1 MVAGRNH
8 DGSILF
14 LSCDL
19 QNSTQFK
26 QKSADGWVATF
37 LAFYSEFP
45 SLLATRITDSY
56 PALQGR
62 LSLWK
67 AIGDELIFSVRI
79 QSEQECSDAIDAW
92 MATML
97 EFERQHLLG
106 KTPMTLKGGAF
117 LATVPSP
124 DRRVAVPRT
133 VQILDGGTQ
142 RDAEAT
148 NEDTL
153 NGDASDGDFAINFAM
168 DFVGPSIDT
177 GFRVLKFAARG
188 YFVLTVEVAHLL
200 FKHYNDDRT
209 QRGRKA
215 YLLGTHTLKGVWGGR
230 PYPVF
235 AIERPLEAPTP
246 AQLLAKAFG
255 DGDNNPGLVTDE
267 FPHRKPGEVLE
278 AIEAYRSAEEWKG
291 AIYAPGAHEQDFQN
305 HQAVVDVRQY
315 LDNLFDTSEDLLRGE
330 DDPGD
335 ETSVDEDLPRD

>member
-1 MVAGRNH
+1 MAAGLNR
-8 DGSILF
+8 DGSVLF

-26 QKSADGWVATF
+26 QKSTDGWVATF

-45 SLLATRITDSY
+45 SLLAAQVAAACPGLTD
-56 PALQGR
+56 R

-79 QSEQECSDAIDAW
+79 RSERECSDAVDAW

-97 EFERQHLLG
+97 QFEIQHLLE

-117 LATVPSP
+117 LATVPAP
-124 DRRVAVPRT
+124 DRRVAIPRS
-133 VQILDGGTQ
+133 VAISDGGSQLDVEETN
-142 RDAEAT
+142 EAT
-148 NEDTL
+148 L
-153 NGDASDGDFAINFAM
+153 NKADSAAGFAVDFVM

-209 QRGRKA
+209 QRGRRA
-215 YLLGTHTLKGVWGGR
+215 YLLGTHSLKGVWGGR

-235 AIERPLEAPTP
+235 AIERPLQAATP
-246 AQLLAKAFG
+246 EQLLAKAFG
-255 DGDNNPGLVTDE
+255 DGNNPGLVTDE
-267 FPHRKPGEVLE
+267 YPHRSPSDVLE
-278 AIEAYRSAEEWKG
+278 AIEAYRSAEAWQG
-291 AIYAPGAHEQDFQN
+291 AVHVPDANEPDFRTYQP
-305 HQAVVDVRQY
+305 VIDVRRY
-315 LDNLFDTSEDLLRGE
+315 LDNLTDTSEDRLDTAEDQGE
-330 DDPGD
+330 
-335 ETSVDEDLPRD
+335 ENSVDDDLPLN

>member
-1 MVAGRNH
+1 MAEGLNQ

-45 SLLATRITDSY
+45 SLLANRITDSY
-56 PALQGR
+56 PALRER

-79 QSEQECSDAIDAW
+79 TSERECSDAIDAW

-97 EFERQHLLG
+97 EFETQHLLG
-106 KTPMTLKGGAF
+106 KTPMTVKGGAF

-124 DRRVAVPRT
+124 DRRVAIPRT
-133 VQILDGGTQ
+133 ARISDGGSQ
-142 RDAEAT
+142 LDAEQT
-148 NEDTL
+148 NEATL
-153 NGDASDGDFAINFAM
+153 NGANDIGDFSAHFAM

-177 GFRVLKFAARG
+177 GFRVLKFAARS

-200 FKHYNDDRT
+200 FKHYNDDKT
-209 QRGRKA
+209 KRGRKA
-215 YLLGTHTLKGVWGGR
+215 YLLGTHSLKGVWGGR

-235 AIERPLEAPTP
+235 AIARPLEAPTP
-246 AQLLAKAFG
+246 AQLLATAFG
-255 DGDNNPGLVTDE
+255 DSDNNPGLVTDE
-267 FPHRKPGEVLE
+267 FPHRQPSEVLE
-278 AIEAYRSAEEWKG
+278 AIEAYRSADGWQG
-291 AIYAPGAHEQDFQN
+291 AVHAPDAHEPDFKT
-305 HQAVVDVRQY
+305 HQKVVDVRLY
-315 LDNLFDTSEDLLRGE
+315 LDNLWDTSEDPLRNE
-330 DDPGD
+330 DDQGD
-335 ETSVDEDLPRD
+335 QNSVGADLPRD